1 MKVDTTR
8 FGELDIPDDEVIVFP
23 EGLIG
28 FEGCTRYAIVDR
40 RADRPVWWL
49 QSLDVPEVAFILT
62 DPGSVVP
69 QYRPTIPRADLDELG
84 LDTVDEAALH
94 VMLVVPSDPNEITA
108 NLLGPL
114 VINPRKRVGKQV
126 IQHNSGYPPAH
137 RLIQP
142 AVAGA
147 PRGDVEG
154 GEPRC

>member
-8 FGELDIPDDEVIVFP
+8 FGQLDVAEDEVIVFP

-28 FEGCTRYAIVDR
+28 FESCTRYAIVDR

-62 DPGSVVP
+62 DP
-69 QYRPTIPRADLDELG
+69 AELG
-84 LDTVDEAALH
+84 LGSTDEAELH
-94 VMLVVPSDPNEITA
+94 VMLVVPGDPNEITA

-114 VINPRKRVGKQV
+114 VINPHGRVGKQV
-126 IQHNSGYPPAH
+126 ILHNSGYSPAH
-137 RLIQP
+137 RLVQP
-142 AVAGA
+142 APAGA
-147 PRGDVEG
+147 PRGDAEG

>member
-8 FGELDIPDDEVIVFP
+8 FGQLDVAEDEVIVFP

-28 FEGCTRYAIVDR
+28 FESCTRYAIVDR

-62 DPGSVVP
+62 DPASVAP
-69 QYRPTIPRADLDELG
+69 QYQPTIAQADLAELG
-84 LDTVDEAALH
+84 FGSTDEAELH
-94 VMLVVPSDPNEITA
+94 VMLVVPGDPNEITA

-114 VINPRKRVGKQV
+114 VINPHGRVGKQV
-126 IQHNSGYPPAH
+126 ILHNSGYSPAH
-137 RLIQP
+137 RLVQP
-142 AVAGA
+142 APAGA
-147 PRGDVEG
+147 PRGDAEG